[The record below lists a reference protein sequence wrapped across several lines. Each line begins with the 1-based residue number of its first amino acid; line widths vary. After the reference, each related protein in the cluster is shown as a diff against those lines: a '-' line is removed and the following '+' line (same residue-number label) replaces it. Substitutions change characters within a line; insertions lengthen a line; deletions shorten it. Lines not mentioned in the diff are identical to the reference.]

1 MGLFLQI
8 KLVTLF
14 LLPACVFAV
23 NGNPYLGVSIGASRL
38 KVGNSNPQIHY
49 YDGFLTDAYPVLGYR
64 KTRAVT
70 GLSGG
75 YEFTGRQYIPALA
88 LGLGIYGM
96 PNKFNYKGQLVE
108 TALGDQSC
116 ALFNYKFHIRSIRA
130 MAEAQFTWML
140 SKLATFIHVGV
151 GPAWSRL
158 NGYSESP
165 VDSIGYVAL
174 PPFQS
179 RTDTHLAYQAGFGVG
194 YRFNFKPSA
203 SNHPHEQI
211 SLGYRYVNLG
221 RALFG
226 TRGDVYPYHL
236 DIGRLTTNELYLSY
250 TYLF

>member
-1 MGLFLQI
+1 MQI

-14 LLPACVFAV
+14 LLPTCVFAV
-23 NGNPYLGVSIGASRL
+23 NGNFYLSAGIGASRL
-38 KVGNSNPQIHY
+38 KVGNSTPQIHY
-49 YDGFLTDAYPVLGYR
+49 YDGLLTDAYPVR
-64 KTRAVT
+64 DNKETRAVT

-75 YEFTGRQYIPALA
+75 YEFTGRQSIPALA

-108 TALGDQSC
+108 TALGDKSC
-116 ALFNYKFHIRSIRA
+116 ALFNYKFHIRSVRA

-140 SKLATFIHVGV
+140 SQLATFINIGV

-179 RTDTHLAYQAGFGVG
+179 RTDTNLAYQVGLGVG
-194 YRFNFKPSA
+194 YRFNVKPSVL
-203 SNHPHEQI
+203 NHQHEQI
-211 SLGYRYVNLG
+211 ALGYRYINLG
-221 RALFG
+221 RASFG
-226 TRGDVYPYHL
+226 TRGDVYPYRL
-236 DIGRLTTNELYLSY
+236 DIGRLTTNEFYLSY
-250 TYLF
+250 THLF